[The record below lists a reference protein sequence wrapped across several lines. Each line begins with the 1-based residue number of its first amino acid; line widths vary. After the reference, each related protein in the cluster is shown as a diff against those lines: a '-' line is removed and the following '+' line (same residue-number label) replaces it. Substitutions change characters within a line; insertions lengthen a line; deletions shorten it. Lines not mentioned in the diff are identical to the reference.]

1 MHKLSQVAARIVG
14 EELGHGRGTVCVVA
28 SKYNLA
34 ILSFNSASVTAK
46 SFLTIVPSVNLRQ
59 PERNFKIFRSV
70 TGHAL
75 EKKTKKAKLIP
86 QTATFFTKPVFF
98 FHWFGRISSV
108 SKPAKKI
115 SDSR

>member
-14 EELGHGRGTVCVVA
+14 EELDHGRGTVCAVA

-34 ILSFNSASVTAK
+34 GLSFNSASVTAK

-75 EKKTKKAKLIP
+75 EKNNMQDGFKQPLCHMLLHDSQLISGS
-86 QTATFFTKPVFF
+86 QIL
-98 FHWFGRISSV
+98 WFIL
-108 SKPAKKI
+108 A
-115 SDSR
+115 